1 MWLSIVRRGW
11 DDLHRRG
18 KIKRTL
24 ERNHWPGRA
33 RLLSSLIRPA
43 RGLGLDGSLAFPGL
57 GCGPSGGARPAI
69 PCFPLEAVR
78 GSLGAVN
85 VWDRLSYFV
94 VVLLV
99 MAALACVFFWY
110 LPLFQTNTQLRK
122 QIYSLDLQ
130 IQAQER
136 MNRHLRESIDAVQRD
151 PRRIERL
158 ARERLSFA
166 RTNETVFHFEAPRP
180 K

>member
-1 MWLSIVRRGW
+1 M
-11 DDLHRRG
+11 
-18 KIKRTL
+18 
-24 ERNHWPGRA
+24 
-33 RLLSSLIRPA
+33 
-43 RGLGLDGSLAFPGL
+43 
-57 GCGPSGGARPAI
+57 
-69 PCFPLEAVR
+69 
-78 GSLGAVN
+78 N

-122 QIYSLDLQ
+122 QIYSLDVR
-130 IQAQER
+130 IQEQER
-136 MNRHLRESIDAVQRD
+136 LNRHLRESIDAVQRD
-151 PRRIERL
+151 PRRVERL

-166 RTNETVFHFEAPRP
+166 RTNETVFRFEAPRS